1 MFNSKPSNYRPGS
14 IIDYNL
20 SDLSLR
26 SCLIHRSW
34 WTSHPMA
41 SHGVPWRRV
50 TEDHNFLL
58 AFHGFLQING
68 ARIHIAIRD
77 QDQDASSLAHRPNGT
92 LRVFQCH
99 SISIHFNQS
108 ATNII
113 IIYIHITIYRYGI
126 VAEGS
131 ETHHFRGRQNSPK
144 EVPTC
149 LCIQKC
155 AFGLPT
161 SVWQKSQD
169 NLPQLRTQI
178 RPLVDASQRDAAP
191 LPSLPGT
198 LARGCKVY
206 QVYQPR
212 GQYGLVEEMYPLVI
226 WRFAIENG
234 PFIVDLFIKNGD
246 FP

>member
-1 MFNSKPSNYRPGS
+1 M
-14 IIDYNL
+14 IDYNL

-26 SCLIHRSW
+26 SCLIHQSW

-149 LCIQKC
+149 LMYPEMCLWPSYLSVTKKSRQLAAASHPDPASRWCFSKRRRTPSKP
-155 AFGLPT
+155 AWNTGAWMQGLPGLST
-161 SVWQKSQD
+161 TEANMGLSK
-169 NLPQLRTQI
+169 RC
-178 RPLVDASQRDAAP
+178 
-191 LPSLPGT
+191 T
-198 LARGCKVY
+198 L
-206 QVYQPR
+206 
-212 GQYGLVEEMYPLVI
+212 
-226 WRFAIENG
+226 W
-234 PFIVDLFIKNGD
+234 
-246 FP
+246 